1 MTDFYKLLNTVIG
14 GDFTPEQLSKLQ
26 NVLTEKQQTKKKK
39 ATKVKELSPEEKEL
53 FAKCTHNRS
62 EVLCCPHCGSVSV
75 IKYGRHQNGR
85 QKYRCKD
92 CKKIFGDTNG
102 TFLYHSK
109 LNLEQWNRFIH
120 LTMCNLS
127 LPVIRKTMGINIATA
142 WYNRHKLC
150 SLIQQIEGEQDNFP
164 TIVEGDEY
172 YTPLSFKGMQD
183 KDFFIEV
190 LGRMPN
196 HHRNRE
202 QRYDYVEQ
210 AGYDLIEVADLQG
223 LERRFDELTPEEKQQ
238 GIQPS
243 ASKLSALLN
252 SMDSQKAV
260 NVLLNLDKQQKKK
273 RGISNQQ
280 VCVLT
285 GADKLG
291 NTYLSPSCIGKIEP
305 KHIEQQWKDKFTNES
320 ILVTDSLRAYK
331 TFANNNKIHLR
342 QIPSGKHTSGVFN
355 LGKVNSYHSRLTD
368 FLKIYDEVAS
378 KYLDHYLSL
387 FRWMDKYMG
396 KDINKGVA
404 LLMDMLTK
412 GATLTYSRKLKF
424 KPMPFDTKG
433 IIAAEYPYS
442 AI

>member
-1 MTDFYKLLNTVIG
+1 
-14 GDFTPEQLSKLQ
+14 
-26 NVLTEKQQTKKKK
+26 
-39 ATKVKELSPEEKEL
+39 
-53 FAKCTHNRS
+53 
-62 EVLCCPHCGSVSV
+62 
-75 IKYGRHQNGR
+75 
-85 QKYRCKD
+85 
-92 CKKIFGDTNG
+92 
-102 TFLYHSK
+102 
-109 LNLEQWNRFIH
+109 
-120 LTMCNLS
+120 
-127 LPVIRKTMGINIATA
+127 MGINIATA

-150 SLIQQIEGEQDNFP
+150 SLIQQIEGEQ
-164 TIVEGDEY
+164 EY

-210 AGYDLIEVADLQG
+210 AGYDLTEVADLQG

-331 TFANNNKIHLR
+331 TFANN
-342 QIPSGKHTSGVFN
+342 
-355 LGKVNSYHSRLTD
+355 
-368 FLKIYDEVAS
+368 
-378 KYLDHYLSL
+378 
-387 FRWMDKYMG
+387 
-396 KDINKGVA
+396 
-404 LLMDMLTK
+404 TK
-412 GATLTYSRKLKF
+412 F
-424 KPMPFDTKG
+424 
-433 IIAAEYPYS
+433 I
-442 AI
+442 